1 MDRVH
6 LQLHILVNIPERES
20 KDFQRT
26 GNNHRNPDLYAYNQ
40 QLQSKEMLVSL
51 KPAQKS
57 LSGGETHDTCA
68 LEKLCFIFLGSCFY
82 LSDHKIKQTPCKN
95 VSMRT
100 LFPATNHIGNDYLPW
115 KSLFASMKFID
126 GLDSKYTLKNEDISK
141 KKKKKVLLCSLCAK
155 LEQLCNTHSQ
165 KKEKLKEKN
174 WRSITIQ
181 YII

>member
-141 KKKKKVLLCSLCAK
+141 KKKKKYYFAAYVQNWNNCA
-155 LEQLCNTHSQ
+155 THIL
-165 KKEKLKEKN
+165 KKKKNLKRKTGEALPY
-174 WRSITIQ
+174 SI
-181 YII
+181 